1 MDFIERRKNPRIDVD
16 YVTVEVYTSN
26 HYAAMPEVSEICNVI
41 NLSEKGMRF
50 STEIKFKTKQIL
62 RLTFLLPDSICI
74 VRTNANVI
82 HIIPKRRST
91 YEVGVSFINLG
102 TAEKALIQ
110 HFVNKSLQSELSQ
123 KHNLKNKRSKNN
135 TKQL

>member
-1 MDFIERRKNPRIDVD
+1 MNFIERRKNPRIDVD

-41 NLSEKGMRF
+41 NLSVKGMRF
-50 STEIKFKTKQIL
+50 STDIKFKTKQIL

-74 VRTNANVI
+74 VRTNANVV

-91 YEVGVSFINLG
+91 YEVGVKFINLG
-102 TAEKALIQ
+102 TTEKTLIQ
-110 HFVNKSLQSELSQ
+110 HFIK
-123 KHNLKNKRSKNN
+123 KNLN
-135 TKQL
+135 TKQTPSKAKSSK